1 MASDSSLATK
11 KTEQGLQKLE
21 GNHFLLFYFLSS
33 HTIN

>member
-21 GNHFLLFYFLSS
+21 GNHFLLYFLPS